1 MKKYIILAETGAD
14 IPQELVNQYG
24 IYTVPMHVSFG
35 NQTKDDGSFPTSEV
49 FDYYKKSKELPRT
62 SGCNITDFDKVFDKI
77 HENHPESRI
86 LYFAYSAATTC
97 SYQSAAISAQGRDYV
112 TAFDT
117 RQVSAG
123 QCLFVVLM
131 ARYLEKHPDAELSA
145 VLEKAEEY
153 RSSCHMGFFPG
164 DLDYLRA
171 GGRVSNVAYLGA
183 KILSLNPLI
192 ELVDG
197 KLIATKKYRGNMDRA
212 AKKLF
217 AEFIEKY
224 QLSKEILYFPYSPGL
239 SQDTMKAIED
249 HAISLG
255 FQEIR
260 WIQTGSVV
268 STHSGP
274 GAFGVSGISQK
285 QD

>member
-14 IPQELVNQYG
+14 IPADLKEQYG

-35 NQTKDDGSFPTSEV
+35 SETKDDGSFPTNEV
-49 FDYYKKSKELPRT
+49 FDYYKKSGDLPRT
-62 SGCNITDFDKVFDKI
+62 SGCNITDFDKIFYKI
-77 HENHPESRI
+77 HAAYPESRI
-86 LYFAYSAATTC
+86 LYLAYSAATTC
-97 SYQSAAISAQGRDYV
+97 SYQSASISAENREYV

-117 RQVSAG
+117 KQVSAG
-123 QCLFVVLM
+123 QCLVVILM
-131 ARYLEKHPDAELSA
+131 ARFLEAHPDAELSIILKMA
-145 VLEKAEEY
+145 KKYSET
-153 RSSCHMGFFPG
+153 CHMGFFPG

-171 GGRVSNVAYLGA
+171 GGRVSNIAYLGA

-197 KLIATKKYRGNMDRA
+197 KLVATQKYRGNMSRVS
-212 AKKLF
+212 KKLLT
-217 AEFIEKY
+217 EFIEKHHF
-224 QLSKEILYFPYSPGL
+224 SKEVLYFPYSPGL
-239 SQDTMKAIED
+239 SEDLKNEIE
-249 HAISLG
+249 AQAAALG

-274 GAFGVSGISQK
+274 GAFGVCGISEE
-285 QD
+285 

>member
-14 IPQELVNQYG
+14 IPAGLAEQYG

-35 NQTKDDGSFPTSEV
+35 SETKDDGTFPTSEV
-49 FDYYKKSKELPRT
+49 FDFYKKSGILPRT
-62 SGCNITDFDKVFDKI
+62 SGCNVTDFDKVFDEI
-77 HENHPESRI
+77 HAKYPESRI
-86 LYFAYSAATTC
+86 LYLAYSAATTC
-97 SYQSAAISAQGRDYV
+97 SYQSAAISAEHRDYV

-117 RQVSAG
+117 KQVSAG
-123 QCLFVVLM
+123 QCLVVILM
-131 ARYLEKHPDAELSA
+131 ARFLEANPDADLSV
-145 VLEKAEEY
+145 VLKKAEQY
-153 RSSCHMGFFPG
+153 RQNCHMGFFPG

-171 GGRVSNVAYLGA
+171 GGRVSNIAYLGA

-197 KLIATKKYRGNMDRA
+197 KLVATKKYRGNMNRVSQ
-212 AKKLF
+212 KLF

-224 QLSKEILYFPYSPGL
+224 KLSRDFLYCPYSPGL
-239 SQDTMKAIED
+239 SENIKHEIENQ
-249 HAISLG
+249 AAALG
-255 FQEIR
+255 FREIR

-274 GAFGVSGISQK
+274 GAFGVCGISEE
-285 QD
+285 

>member
-14 IPQELVNQYG
+14 IPAELAEQYG

-35 NQTKDDGSFPTSEV
+35 SETKDDGTFPTSEV
-49 FDYYKKSKELPRT
+49 FDFYKKSGILPRT
-62 SGCNITDFDKVFDKI
+62 SGCNVTDFDKVFDEI
-77 HENHPESRI
+77 HAKYPESRI
-86 LYFAYSAATTC
+86 LYLAYSAATTC
-97 SYQSAAISAQGRDYV
+97 SYQSAAISAEHRDYV

-117 RQVSAG
+117 KQVSAG
-123 QCLFVVLM
+123 QCLVVILM
-131 ARYLEKHPDAELSA
+131 ARFLEANPDADLSV
-145 VLEKAEEY
+145 VLKKAEQY
-153 RSSCHMGFFPG
+153 RQNCHMGFFPG

-171 GGRVSNVAYLGA
+171 GGRVSNIAYLGA

-197 KLIATKKYRGNMDRA
+197 KLVATKKYRGNMNRVSQ
-212 AKKLF
+212 KLF

-224 QLSKEILYFPYSPGL
+224 KLFRDFLYCPYSPGL
-239 SQDTMKAIED
+239 SENIKHEIENQ
-249 HAISLG
+249 AVALG
-255 FQEIR
+255 FREIR

-274 GAFGVSGISQK
+274 GAFGVCGISE
-285 QD
+285 D